1 MREIHRARSSFTTRK
16 QSLSRQDQRGGRTAG
31 ARAAVCRF
39 HRGQS
44 FLSEGTNPLDRGMS
58 EARYPLILL
67 IVLLSA
73 LSVAA
78 CGCDV
83 DRPRVPTEVN
93 DVITTVGDD
102 IAQERYDKIYNEASE
117 LWRRD
122 ATLEKSNEV
131 FKTMRTKLGKVESRS
146 LNSAA
151 EQQNSG
157 GPLKGHVFLLSYETR
172 FERGDGMENFTLI
185 EENGRWALARYF
197 VNSTALK

>member
-1 MREIHRARSSFTTRK
+1 
-16 QSLSRQDQRGGRTAG
+16 
-31 ARAAVCRF
+31 
-39 HRGQS
+39 
-44 FLSEGTNPLDRGMS
+44 MS

-73 LSVAA
+73 LSVTA
-78 CGCDV
+78 CRPDT
-83 DRPRVPTEVN
+83 DRGRVPIEVQE
-93 DVITTVGDD
+93 VVTTVGDD
-102 IAQERYDKIYNEASE
+102 IAQERYEKIYNEASE

-122 ATLEKSNEV
+122 VTLEQSNEV
-131 FKTMRTKLGKVESRS
+131 FKTLQTKLGKASSRS

-157 GPLKGHVFLLSYETR
+157 GLLKGHVFILSYETR

>member
-1 MREIHRARSSFTTRK
+1 
-16 QSLSRQDQRGGRTAG
+16 
-31 ARAAVCRF
+31 
-39 HRGQS
+39 
-44 FLSEGTNPLDRGMS
+44 MS

-73 LSVAA
+73 LSVTA
-78 CGCDV
+78 CRPNT
-83 DRPRVPTEVN
+83 DRGRVPIEVQE
-93 DVITTVGDD
+93 VVTTVGDD
-102 IAQERYDKIYNEASE
+102 IAQERYEKIYNEASE

-122 ATLEKSNEV
+122 VTLEQSNEV
-131 FKTMRTKLGKVESRS
+131 FKTLQTKLGKASSRS

-157 GPLKGHVFLLSYETR
+157 GLLKGHVFILSYETR

>member
-1 MREIHRARSSFTTRK
+1 
-16 QSLSRQDQRGGRTAG
+16 
-31 ARAAVCRF
+31 
-39 HRGQS
+39 
-44 FLSEGTNPLDRGMS
+44 MS

-73 LSVAA
+73 LSVTA
-78 CGCDV
+78 CRPDV
-83 DRPRVPTEVN
+83 DRGRVPIEVQE
-93 DVITTVGDD
+93 VVTTVGDD
-102 IAQERYDKIYNEASE
+102 IAQERYEKIYNEASE
-117 LWRRD
+117 LWKRD
-122 ATLEKSNEV
+122 VTLERSNEV
-131 FKTMRTKLGKVESRS
+131 FKTLSTKLGKVESRS

-157 GPLKGHVFLLSYETR
+157 GPLKGHVFILSYDTR

>member
-1 MREIHRARSSFTTRK
+1 MN
-16 QSLSRQDQRGGRTAG
+16 G
-31 ARAAVCRF
+31 
-39 HRGQS
+39 
-44 FLSEGTNPLDRGMS
+44 
-58 EARYPLILL
+58 RYPLIVL

-78 CGCDV
+78 CRGEV
-83 DRPRVPTEVN
+83 DRGRVPTEVQE
-93 DVITTVGDD
+93 VITTVGDD
-102 IAQERYDKIYNEASE
+102 IAQERYEKIYNEASE

-122 ATLEKSNEV
+122 VTLEQSNEV
-131 FKTMRTKLGKVESRS
+131 FKTLLTKLGKVESRS

>member
-1 MREIHRARSSFTTRK
+1 
-16 QSLSRQDQRGGRTAG
+16 
-31 ARAAVCRF
+31 
-39 HRGQS
+39 
-44 FLSEGTNPLDRGMS
+44 MS

-78 CGCDV
+78 CGGDV
-83 DRPRVPTEVN
+83 DRARVPTEVN

-102 IAQERYDKIYNEASE
+102 IAQERYEKIYNEASE

-122 ATLEKSNEV
+122 ATLEQSNEV

>member
-1 MREIHRARSSFTTRK
+1 MI
-16 QSLSRQDQRGGRTAG
+16 
-31 ARAAVCRF
+31 
-39 HRGQS
+39 
-44 FLSEGTNPLDRGMS
+44 

-73 LSVAA
+73 LSVTA
-78 CGCDV
+78 CRPDT
-83 DRPRVPTEVN
+83 DRSRVPIEVQE
-93 DVITTVGDD
+93 VVTTVGDD
-102 IAQERYDKIYNEASE
+102 IAQERYEKIYNEASE

-122 ATLEKSNEV
+122 VTLEQSNEV
-131 FKTMRTKLGKVESRS
+131 FKTLQTKLGKASSRS
-146 LNSAA
+146 LNAAA

-157 GPLKGHVFLLSYETR
+157 GLLKGHVFILSYETH

>member
-1 MREIHRARSSFTTRK
+1 
-16 QSLSRQDQRGGRTAG
+16 
-31 ARAAVCRF
+31 
-39 HRGQS
+39 
-44 FLSEGTNPLDRGMS
+44 MS

-67 IVLLSA
+67 IVLLSL

-78 CGCDV
+78 CRSD
-83 DRPRVPTEVN
+83 DRGRVPTEVN
-93 DVITTVGDD
+93 EVISTVGDD
-102 IAQERYDKIYNEASE
+102 IAQERYEKIYNEASE

-122 ATLEKSNEV
+122 ATLEQSNEV
-131 FKTMRTKLGKVESRS
+131 FKTLRAKLGKVSNRS

-157 GPLKGHVFLLSYETR
+157 GPLKGHVFILSYETS

>member
-1 MREIHRARSSFTTRK
+1 
-16 QSLSRQDQRGGRTAG
+16 
-31 ARAAVCRF
+31 
-39 HRGQS
+39 
-44 FLSEGTNPLDRGMS
+44 MS

-73 LSVAA
+73 LSVTA
-78 CGCDV
+78 CRPDT
-83 DRPRVPTEVN
+83 DRGRVPIEVQE
-93 DVITTVGDD
+93 VVTTVGED
-102 IAQERYDKIYNEASE
+102 IAQERYEKIYNEASE

-122 ATLEKSNEV
+122 VTLEQSNEV
-131 FKTMRTKLGKVESRS
+131 FKTLQTKLGKASSRS
-146 LNSAA
+146 LNAAA

-157 GPLKGHVFLLSYETR
+157 GLLKGHVFILSYETH

>member
-1 MREIHRARSSFTTRK
+1 MN
-16 QSLSRQDQRGGRTAG
+16 G
-31 ARAAVCRF
+31 
-39 HRGQS
+39 
-44 FLSEGTNPLDRGMS
+44 
-58 EARYPLILL
+58 RYPLILL
-67 IVLLSA
+67 IVFLSA

-78 CGCDV
+78 CRGDA
-83 DRPRVPTEVN
+83 DRGRVPIEVQE
-93 DVITTVGDD
+93 VITTVGDD
-102 IAQERYDKIYNEASE
+102 IAQERYEKIYNEASD

-122 ATLEKSNEV
+122 VTLEQSNEV
-131 FKTMRTKLGKVESRS
+131 FKTLKTKLGKVESRS
-146 LNSAA
+146 LNSAT

>member
-1 MREIHRARSSFTTRK
+1 
-16 QSLSRQDQRGGRTAG
+16 
-31 ARAAVCRF
+31 
-39 HRGQS
+39 
-44 FLSEGTNPLDRGMS
+44 MS

-67 IVLLSA
+67 IVFLYA
-73 LSVAA
+73 LSVTA
-78 CGCDV
+78 CRPDT
-83 DRPRVPTEVN
+83 DRGRVPIEVQE
-93 DVITTVGDD
+93 VVTTVGDD
-102 IAQERYDKIYNEASE
+102 IAQERYEKIYNEASE

-122 ATLEKSNEV
+122 VTLEQSNEV
-131 FKTMRTKLGKVESRS
+131 FKTLQTKLGKASSRS

-157 GPLKGHVFLLSYETR
+157 GLLKGHVFILSYETR

>member
-1 MREIHRARSSFTTRK
+1 
-16 QSLSRQDQRGGRTAG
+16 
-31 ARAAVCRF
+31 
-39 HRGQS
+39 
-44 FLSEGTNPLDRGMS
+44 MS

-73 LSVAA
+73 LSVTA
-78 CGCDV
+78 CRPNT
-83 DRPRVPTEVN
+83 DRGRVPIEVQE
-93 DVITTVGDD
+93 VVTTVGDD
-102 IAQERYDKIYNEASE
+102 IAQERYEKIYNEASE

-122 ATLEKSNEV
+122 VTLEQSNEV
-131 FKTMRTKLGKVESRS
+131 FKTLQTKLGKASSRS
-146 LNSAA
+146 LNAAA

-157 GPLKGHVFLLSYETR
+157 GLLKGHVFILSYETH